1 MQFAAA
7 DCNFAI
13 FEDFMKKTIC
23 TILAVIMIV
32 GCFFAFTACN
42 DDAYGKEL
50 IENGSFDNGSSG
62 WYIAKAIDNSKDG
75 TTIKKID
82 DADNAYLVLNNGS
95 TVGNYVRLYQRVA
108 VRKNGI
114 YKVTARI
121 RNDSLKIGSDDTY
134 QGGGIEIT
142 ENGARIIASGIE
154 VSENWTT
161 YTAYVK
167 PTNTNE
173 ITVAMTL
180 GANGEKTIGQACF
193 DDVSVQRVRAKDV
206 SGEIVKIKKPHEKE
220 YPLSTK
226 TGNVYIIMLAIATAA
241 IIAGAYVAYR
251 YLLNREDKPLL
262 KKSWM
267 TAGALAFIALLIRFI
282 LAGVLFDQSG
292 TAALRATLWDIAG
305 QDIGSAGLK
314 YTQYAPL
321 QLYYMWIVGKITLGN
336 YSLSTLNVLLQLVPI
351 ILEGATVVMIYY
363 FAKKYASDA
372 ISALL
377 ALVYAVLPVM
387 FTLSGGYDVEVPV
400 LVFLLFVTFY
410 ALTEKDFVMLL
421 IGSLLTCLW
430 SPIGIYVLPF
440 IVAYEVYIMAKTK
453 DKNTIITICVGWFV
467 SFWLFLLI
475 SAGAVASMFK
485 AGHIVYIFKNYYLNM
500 FNKQV
505 CVSNAFNLYAL
516 FGLNGSSVNNTAF
529 WLNIVFSVI
538 LIVYTVSLYFK
549 NFNRAELVLI
559 AGFFLTAMSVFS
571 LNMNEA
577 TLAIGLILLLM
588 YVAVSGEE
596 RLFWVFGILAFMS
609 FVNVATIM
617 NFSGFLGT
625 TFKTTYFNK
634 GDAGYIIANII
645 ACITVLYYGW
655 VVYDITTND
664 KRVFIQ
670 PLKIKEKKEI

>member
-1 MQFAAA
+1 
-7 DCNFAI
+7 
-13 FEDFMKKTIC
+13 MKKTIC
-23 TILAVIMIV
+23 TILAVIMLV
-32 GCFFAFTACN
+32 GCFFMFTACN

-50 IENGSFDNGSSG
+50 IENGSFDNGNSG
-62 WYIAKAIDNSKDG
+62 WYIVKAVDKKEDG
-75 TTIKKID
+75 MTTKKID
-82 DADNAYLVLNNGS
+82 SDNDDNPYLVLRNGS
-95 TVGNYVRLYQRVA
+95 TVGNYVKLYQRVA
-108 VRKNGI
+108 VKKNAI
-114 YKVTARI
+114 YKVSARI
-121 RNDSLKIGSDDTY
+121 RNDSLSVGSDDTY
-134 QGGGIEIT
+134 QGGAIEII
-142 ENGARIIASGIE
+142 ENGARIIKSGVE
-154 VSENWTT
+154 VSDNWTT

-167 PTNTNE
+167 PTNTKE

-180 GANGEKTIGQACF
+180 GASGEKTIGEASF
-193 DDVSVQRVRAKDV
+193 DDVSVQRVRAKDI
-206 SGEIVKIKKPHEKE
+206 GNAEIVKIKKPHEKS

-226 TGNVYIIMLAIATAA
+226 SGTIYIVMLAIATAV

-251 YLLNREDKPLL
+251 YLLNREDKPVL
-262 KKSWM
+262 KKTWL
-267 TAGALAFIALLIRFI
+267 TAGAIAFIALLIRFI
-282 LAGVLFDQSG
+282 LAGVMYDQAG
-292 TAALRATLWDIAG
+292 TAELRAILWDIAG

-321 QLYYMWIVGKITLGN
+321 QLYYMWVVGKITMGN
-336 YSLSTLNVLLQLVPI
+336 YSLSTLNVLLQLVPM

-363 FAKKYASDA
+363 FAKKYTTDA

-377 ALVYAVLPVM
+377 ALVYAVLPVA

-400 LVFLLFVTFY
+400 LTFLLFVTFY
-410 ALTEKDFVMLL
+410 ALIEKDFVMLL

-440 IVAYEVYIMAKTK
+440 IVAYEIYIMAKTK
-453 DKNTIITICVGWFV
+453 DKKTIITICVGWFV

-516 FGLNGSSVNNTAF
+516 FGLNGSAVNNTAF

-577 TLAIGLILLLM
+577 SLAIGLILLLM
-588 YVAVSGEE
+588 YVAITGEE
-596 RLFWVFGILAFMS
+596 RLFWVFGVLAFMS

-625 TFKTTYFNK
+625 AFKTTYFNK
-634 GDAGYIIANII
+634 GDAGYVIANII
-645 ACITVLYYGW
+645 VCLTVIFYGY

-670 PLKIKEKKEI
+670 PLKLNKKAEF